1 MKRHSIIAVFLA
13 VMMLFG
19 SMGTTW
25 ASSTQQQIDDAK
37 DKQEQNQSSLK
48 ETQKLIA
55 ALEAKKDKSE
65 EYLNDL
71 NAQLE
76 KLKSELAKLQND
88 YDAKQAE
95 LEVLQAEL
103 TEAKE
108 DEEKQYEAMKL
119 RIQYMYE
126 NSISDGLGYLFSM
139 NNISD
144 FLNQAE
150 NISKMTE
157 YDRDMLEVY
166 VQTIALIEEKE
177 QKVKEEQNAI
187 VALQAE
193 CMDKQEAIGELI
205 QATYNQIREYQ
216 ANIAAQESAESK
228 LIEQINRQQ
237 EEINVLLKKAKEEE
251 AARILAEKKAAEE
264 KAAKE
269 AAAKAEAARIEAEKK
284 AAAEKAAQEAAK
296 KAEEERLKAEQAA
309 KEAAKKAEE
318 ERLKA
323 EQAAKDAAE
332 KAEADRL
339 AAEKAAQEAAKK
351 AEEERLKA
359 EQAAKDAAAKAE
371 ADRLAAEKAEKEKQ
385 EAAEKAEAEKE
396 AAEKAEQEKAEQE
409 KEEASKGKYLGKFK
423 LTSYCACTKCCG
435 AWSNGITASG
445 TTATEGRTVAMAG
458 VPFGTKLS
466 INGKIYVVEDRGT
479 AYGHVDVFMGSHA
492 AALRF
497 GVKYADVY
505 LVE

>member
-1 MKRHSIIAVFLA
+1 MAGKKRKKDKKVMKKHSMIAIFLA
-13 VMMLFG
+13 ALMGFG
-19 SMGTTW
+19 SIVTAW
-25 ASSTQQQIDDAK
+25 ASSTQQQIEDAK

-48 ETQKLIA
+48 ETQKLIE

-71 NAQLE
+71 NAQLS
-76 KLKSELAKLQND
+76 KLKAELAQLQD
-88 YDAKQAE
+88 AYDKKQDE
-95 LEVLQAEL
+95 LVILQAEL

-108 DEEKQYEAMKL
+108 DEEEQYKAMKL

-126 NSISDGLGYLFSM
+126 NSISDGLGFLFNTDS
-139 NNISD
+139 IAD

-150 NISKMTE
+150 NISKMTQ
-157 YDRDMLEVY
+157 YDRNMLEVY
-166 VQTIALIEEKE
+166 SQTIELIEEKE
-177 QKVKEEQNAI
+177 QQIKDEQDAI
-187 VALQAE
+187 VVLQAE

-228 LIEQINRQQ
+228 LIEQINKQQ
-237 EEINVLLKKAKEEE
+237 DEINALLKKAKEEE
-251 AARILAEKKAAEE
+251 AARIEAEKKAAAE
-264 KAAKE
+264 KAAQE
-269 AAAKAEAARIEAEKK
+269 AAARAEAARIEAEKK

-309 KEAAKKAEE
+309 K
-318 ERLKA
+318 
-323 EQAAKDAAE
+323 DAA
-332 KAEADRL
+332 
-339 AAEKAAQEAAKK
+339 QK

-385 EAAEKAEAEKE
+385 EAEKKAEAEKE

-409 KEEASKGKYLGKFK
+409 KEEASKGKYLGRFK
-423 LTSYCACTKCCG
+423 LTSYCACSKCCG
-435 AWSNGITASG
+435 SWANGITASG
-445 TTATEGRTVAMAG
+445 TVATEGRTVAMAG

-466 INGKIYVVEDRGT
+466 INGKIYIVEDRGT
-479 AYGHVDVFMGSHA
+479 AYGHVDVFMSSHA